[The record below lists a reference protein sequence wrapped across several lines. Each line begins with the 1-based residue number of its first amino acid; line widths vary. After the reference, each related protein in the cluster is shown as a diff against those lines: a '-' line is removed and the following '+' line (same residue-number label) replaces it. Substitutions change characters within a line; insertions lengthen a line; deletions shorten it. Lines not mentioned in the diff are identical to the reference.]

1 MQQVFRLY
9 KYYFVLQTV
18 KGNLKTNATK
28 DK

>member
-18 KGNLKTNATK
+18 KGNLKINATK
-28 DK
+28 EK